1 MNRYQFEDLISEYVE
16 NKLTLSKRKEFE
28 GYMSEN
34 PDSKVLVDSIKENI
48 NKLNQI
54 PQLKVHSTFNK
65 TLLDNVE
72 TLKNSPKR
80 IGNGIMV
87 FGFTPLNASIMLGA
101 IMAFIFI
108 SLKLINPNL
117 DQNPIDSR
125 NFVNNELNKESNTPT
140 LLNND
145 RTKNIVDAKKD
156 SIEHDSKIK
165 KRKDFSNKLQFVND

>member
-1 MNRYQFEDLISEYVE
+1 MNRYQFEDLISEYIE

-28 GYMSEN
+28 GYMVEN
-34 PDSKVLVDSIKENI
+34 PDSRVLVDSIKKNI

-54 PQLKVHSTFNK
+54 PQLKVRPSFNK

-117 DQNPIDSR
+117 DQNRIESR
-125 NFVNNELNKESNTPT
+125 DFVNNELKKESNTPT

-145 RTKNIVDAKKD
+145 RSKDLVNAKKD
-156 SIEHDSKIK
+156 SIENESKIK